1 VAESSDI
8 EWTNATWNPVAGCS
22 LASPGC
28 TNCYAMRMAARLEAM
43 GIPLYQGL
51 TKPGKGG
58 AVWTG
63 EIRQAEPD
71 QRFQPLRWRK
81 PRNIFVDSMSDLFH
95 ADVPD
100 AWIDKVFSIMEQC
113 PQHTFQVLTKR
124 PGRVRAYLS
133 DKRVLPNVMIGASVE
148 DHARLDRLADLAATP
163 AAFRFLSMEPLLGD
177 LGRIPL
183 EGIGWAIAG
192 AESGPRA
199 RPMDLDWVRSIRDQ
213 CAAAGVLFMFK
224 QRVVNGRKISLPM
237 LDGQQH
243 AAVPSLSR

>member
-1 VAESSDI
+1 MAGSSDI

-100 AWIDKVFSIMEQC
+100 AWIDEVFSIMEQC

-133 DKRVLPNVMIGASVE
+133 APPVRFRSAKRITNASFCKSPMS
-148 DHARLDRLADLAATP
+148 RTFCRLA
-163 AAFRFLSMEPLLGD
+163 
-177 LGRIPL
+177 
-183 EGIGWAIAG
+183 
-192 AESGPRA
+192 
-199 RPMDLDWVRSIRDQ
+199 
-213 CAAAGVLFMFK
+213 
-224 QRVVNGRKISLPM
+224 
-237 LDGQQH
+237 
-243 AAVPSLSR
+243 